1 MLAQKTENEKNPITE
16 DREAHV
22 LWKRKNKG
30 RCLIARVNMVEK
42 SVLGY
47 LR

>member
-1 MLAQKTENEKNPITE
+1 MQKRENEKNPIAE

-30 RCLIARVNMVEK
+30 RCLIAKVNMVER
-42 SVLGY
+42 SVLG
-47 LR
+47 